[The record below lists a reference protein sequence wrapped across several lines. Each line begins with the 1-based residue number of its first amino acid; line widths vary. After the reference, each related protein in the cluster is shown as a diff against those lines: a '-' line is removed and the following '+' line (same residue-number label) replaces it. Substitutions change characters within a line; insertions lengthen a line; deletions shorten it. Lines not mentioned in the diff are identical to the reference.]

1 MTNKKCFQS
10 LPDSISR
17 INAATSLFN
26 ELFMSIQKVSQPV
39 DLFPTKIEDKLF
51 KSLSYF
57 LEHSSTFSLQQLL
70 NSLEI
75 EHLTQEIQS
84 CDADYLHDFI
94 DDIID
99 MPSDLLCELSS
110 YTSQIMTDS
119 LPEEIPFPSSLLEN
133 FSEKLQSLYKSNK
146 TAFIKN
152 LLTIISIIVV
162 ACTGYVA
169 HQDAQQAH
177 LDALQ
182 AHQDFLDSQNKGKAN
197 SKCETTASDNN
208 P

>member
-1 MTNKKCFQS
+1 M
-10 LPDSISR
+10 PDSISS
-17 INAATSLFN
+17 INATTSLFN
-26 ELFMSIQKVSQPV
+26 ELITSIQKVSQPV
-39 DLFPTKIEDKLF
+39 DLFPTNLEDKLF

-57 LEHSSTFSLQQLL
+57 LEYSSTIRLQQLL

-84 CDADYLHDFI
+84 CDTVYLHDFI
-94 DDIID
+94 DEIID
-99 MPSDLLCELSS
+99 IPSDLLCELSS

-119 LPEEIPFPSSLLEN
+119 SPEEIPFPSSLLEN

-146 TAFIKN
+146 AAFITN
-152 LLTIISIIVV
+152 LVTIISIIVV
-162 ACTGYVA
+162 AYSGYVA

-182 AHQDFLDSQNKGKAN
+182 AHQDFIDSQNRSKAN
-197 SKCETTASDNN
+197 TKCETTASDNN

>member
-17 INAATSLFN
+17 INAATSLIN
-26 ELFMSIQKVSQPV
+26 EVFTSIQKVSQPV
-39 DLFPTKIEDKLF
+39 DLFPTKLEDKLF

-57 LEHSSTFSLQQLL
+57 LEHSSTIRLQKLL
-70 NSLEI
+70 NSLET
-75 EHLTQEIQS
+75 EHLSQEIQS
-84 CDADYLHDFI
+84 CDTYYLHDFI

-99 MPSDLLCELSS
+99 IPSDLLCELSS
-110 YTSQIMTDS
+110 YTSQIIIDS
-119 LPEEIPFPSSLLEN
+119 SPEEIPFPSSLLEN

-146 TAFIKN
+146 AAFITN
-152 LLTIISIIVV
+152 LVTIISIIVV
-162 ACTGYVA
+162 AYAGYVA

-182 AHQDFLDSQNKGKAN
+182 AHQDFIDSQNRSKAN
-197 SKCETTASDNN
+197 TKCETTASDNN

>member
-1 MTNKKCFQS
+1 
-10 LPDSISR
+10 
-17 INAATSLFN
+17 
-26 ELFMSIQKVSQPV
+26 MSIQTVSQPV

-146 TAFIKN
+146 TAVIKN

>member
-17 INAATSLFN
+17 INAATSLIN
-26 ELFMSIQKVSQPV
+26 EVFTSIQKVSQPV
-39 DLFPTKIEDKLF
+39 DLFSTNLEDKLF

-57 LEHSSTFSLQQLL
+57 LEHSSTIRLQKLL

-75 EHLTQEIQS
+75 EHLSQEIQS
-84 CDADYLHDFI
+84 CDTYYLHDFI

-99 MPSDLLCELSS
+99 IPSNLLCELSS
-110 YTSQIMTDS
+110 YTSQITTDS
-119 LPEEIPFPSSLLEN
+119 SPEEIPFPSSLLDN

-146 TAFIKN
+146 AAFITN
-152 LLTIISIIVV
+152 LVTIISIIVV
-162 ACTGYVA
+162 ACAEYVA

-182 AHQDFLDSQNKGKAN
+182 AHQDFIDSQNRSKAN
-197 SKCETTASDNN
+197 TKCEKTASDNN

>member
-1 MTNKKCFQS
+1 MTNKKCFES

-17 INAATSLFN
+17 INATTSLFN
-26 ELFMSIQKVSQPV
+26 ELFTSIQKVSQPV
-39 DLFPTKIEDKLF
+39 DLFPTNLEDKLF

-57 LEHSSTFSLQQLL
+57 LEYSSTIRLKQLL

-75 EHLTQEIQS
+75 EYLSQEIQS
-84 CDADYLHDFI
+84 CDADYIHDFI

-99 MPSDLLCELSS
+99 IPSDLLCELSS

-119 LPEEIPFPSSLLEN
+119 SPEDIPFPSSLLEN
-133 FSEKLQSLYKSNK
+133 FSEKLQSLYKA
-146 TAFIKN
+146 AFITN
-152 LLTIISIIVV
+152 LVTIISIIVV
-162 ACTGYVA
+162 ACAGYVA

-182 AHQDFLDSQNKGKAN
+182 AHQDFIDSQNRSKAN
-197 SKCETTASDNN
+197 TKCETTASDNN

>member
-1 MTNKKCFQS
+1 M
-10 LPDSISR
+10 PDSISR
-17 INAATSLFN
+17 INAATSLIN
-26 ELFMSIQKVSQPV
+26 EVFTSIQKVSQPV
-39 DLFPTKIEDKLF
+39 DLFSTNLEDKLF

-57 LEHSSTFSLQQLL
+57 LEHSSTIRLQKLL

-75 EHLTQEIQS
+75 EHLSQEIQS
-84 CDADYLHDFI
+84 CDTYYLHDFI

-99 MPSDLLCELSS
+99 IPSDLLCELSS
-110 YTSQIMTDS
+110 YTSQITTDS
-119 LPEEIPFPSSLLEN
+119 SPEEIPFPSSLLDN

-146 TAFIKN
+146 AAFITN
-152 LLTIISIIVV
+152 LVTIISIIVV
-162 ACTGYVA
+162 ACAEYVA

-182 AHQDFLDSQNKGKAN
+182 AHQDFIDSQNRSKAN
-197 SKCETTASDNN
+197 TKCETTASDNN